1 MLTQREL
8 NRALLAR
15 QLLLKRSTL
24 SIPLALE
31 RMGGI
36 QNQYAPNAY
45 IRLWSSLEDFRRGQ
59 VTRALE
65 RRTVV
70 QGTLMRTTIH
80 LVSAREYWPYAAG
93 LRRAVREWQLRVDKA
108 TPREMRRRAAKLRAA
123 LLSGPV
129 PAKELDGRAQLW
141 ENVVRAP
148 PSGTW
153 ERRRADHYALAE
165 QWVGPGAVSEAE
177 GQQHLIRSY
186 LRGFGPAALEDVSSW
201 AGVPVRLLAP
211 AIERLQLRRFRDERG
226 RELLDLPRAPLPPAD
241 TPAPVRFLPWWDAVM
256 LVHARRTGI
265 LPEEYRP
272 VVFDNKNPP
281 SVPTFLIDGRAAG
294 AWRYDDDGS
303 SSSPT
308 SGCRGGRSGSY
319 RRREPTGR
327 LHERRRIE
335 RDAVAQRKQDAD
347 DRVTPDV
354 LVEGDDLGP
363 RAVDRASAG
372 QRVVGGDETSLGESG
387 QNGLVVADV
396 ARLVGVDKDEVE
408 LALQACDR
416 LDRRAHMHGD
426 AIRIGATGDV
436 APCNLRVLLV
446 DLARVDPAVG
456 RQALRHG
463 QCRVAVYVPISSTR
477 RAARL

>member
-1 MLTQREL
+1 MSERVLTQREL

-15 QLLLKRSTL
+15 QLLLERSTL
-24 SIPLALE
+24 SIPRALE

-45 IRLWSSLEDFRRGQ
+45 VRLWSCLEGFRRDQ
-59 VTRALE
+59 LTRALE

-80 LVSAREYWPYAAG
+80 LVSAREYWLYAAG

-108 TPREMRRRAAKLRAA
+108 TPRDMRRRAAKLRAA

-165 QWVGPGAVSEAE
+165 QWVGPGAVSEAD
-177 GQQHLIRSY
+177 GHDHLIRSY
-186 LRGFGPAALEDVSSW
+186 LRGFGPAALEDASSW

-211 AIERLQLRRFRDERG
+211 ALERLRLRRFRDERG

-272 VVFDNKNPP
+272 VVFDNEEPAVRP
-281 SVPTFLIDGRAAG
+281 DLPRRRPRGGGVALRRRADRARALRAAVAAG
-294 AWRYDDDGS
+294 APGATR
-303 SSSPT
+303 
-308 SGCRGGRSGSY
+308 RGRA
-319 RRREPTGR
+319 TGR
-327 LHERRRIE
+327 LYGRRRMS
-335 RDAVAQRKQDAD
+335 
-347 DRVTPDV
+347 VTPSRTAATRDDPLVAAHV

-363 RAVDRASAG
+363 CRRRPSTSPPDSVLSAAMRPCSESRDSTAS
-372 QRVVGGDETSLGESG
+372 
-387 QNGLVVADV
+387 
-396 ARLVGVDKDEVE
+396 
-408 LALQACDR
+408 
-416 LDRRAHMHGD
+416 
-426 AIRIGATGDV
+426 
-436 APCNLRVLLV
+436 
-446 DLARVDPAVG
+446 
-456 RQALRHG
+456 
-463 QCRVAVYVPISSTR
+463 
-477 RAARL
+477 